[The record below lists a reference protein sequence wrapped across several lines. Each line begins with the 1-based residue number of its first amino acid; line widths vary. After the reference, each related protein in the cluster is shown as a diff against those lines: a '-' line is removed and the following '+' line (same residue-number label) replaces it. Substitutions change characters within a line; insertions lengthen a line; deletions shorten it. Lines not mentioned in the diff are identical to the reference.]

1 MGAVEYD
8 LGCDDVIFY
17 IQKSI
22 RCIPFSVEYTSVVWV
37 ENGDI
42 IFVRSAD

>member
-22 RCIPFSVEYTSVVWV
+22 RCIPFSVEYSSVVWV
-37 ENGDI
+37 EIFDI
-42 IFVRSAD
+42 LFVKSA